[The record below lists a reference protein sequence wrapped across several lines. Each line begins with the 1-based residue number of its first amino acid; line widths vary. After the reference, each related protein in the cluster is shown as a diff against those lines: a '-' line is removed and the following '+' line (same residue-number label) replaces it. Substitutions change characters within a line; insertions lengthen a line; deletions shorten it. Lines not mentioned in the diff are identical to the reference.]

1 MSSLN
6 NFYKKNVHAVFEDS
20 CYLTPEFAS
29 FARSLKMALNK
40 DCKSCGLELITFLC
54 GHFYVSAFLR
64 NSVTGKIVYI
74 DMGDVRAQIC
84 GKWSL
89 DNVLYR
95 SARDEKDYTGGHNM
109 FAPLPQLLE
118 RVKALTE
125 R

>member
-6 NFYKKNVHAVFEDS
+6 NFYKKNVHAVFSDS

-40 DCKSCGLELITFLC
+40 DCKSYGLELVSFLR

-64 NSVTGKIVYI
+64 NPATNKIVYVNV
-74 DMGDVRAQIC
+74 GDVRAQIC
-84 GKWSL
+84 GKWPL

-95 SARDEKDYTGGHNM
+95 SAIDEKDYTGGHNM
-109 FAPLPQLLE
+109 FASLPQLLE